1 MKEAGKRTIQWVKA
15 HWKGLLITGASV
27 ATLLLIIKH
36 ILETEDQAD
45 SPVTETDDFLPNNL
59 PDFDL
64 PDVSDDPEDLS
75 DNIPVIDLA
84 DHDEAS
90 EGDPLTAPVFEVICS
105 SEVESSE
112 KPPFEVS
119 PHIRNLPAGWHA
131 SSAKREEAEENG
143 FELNESQTWVSR
155 YTKRS
160 EAA

>member
-1 MKEAGKRTIQWVKA
+1 MKKAGKRAIQWVKA
-15 HWKGLLITGASV
+15 HWKGLLIAGVSV
-27 ATLLLIIKH
+27 TTLLLIIKH

-64 PDVSDDPEDLS
+64 PDVSDDTEELS
-75 DNIPVIDLA
+75 DDMPVLDPEVYNKA
-84 DHDEAS
+84 AEDE
-90 EGDPLTAPVFEVICS
+90 PLTSPVFEVICS
-105 SEVESSE
+105 TEADESE

-119 PHIRNLPAGWHA
+119 PHIRNLPEGWHA

-143 FELNESQTWVSR
+143 FELEEGQTWVSR